1 MKYARLFLIAIIIWL
16 SCEMAF
22 GANYSITTPYDVNE
36 IWDIQYAQYDKKMYL
51 VDGTDPPQ
59 LLTRSAHNS
68 WTITDMSTLIDDGPF
83 MEDVDSDTTITPSGT
98 TGSITLTSSTAIFD
112 ADHVGALWQISHQR
126 ESVATAGTFTGDG
139 TSATSEFFTGKFS
152 FVTNGAWRG
161 TVSLERSEDN
171 SDWEPYFTP
180 LTNTNFANFEEVEED
195 GAYFRV
201 TMSNWIDIPD
211 GYENSPGNCD
221 YTFTV
226 LSQIHNG
233 NVKITSVSDVNSVTA
248 TVLNTINK
256 TTATKRWR
264 EGYWS
269 DYRGWPRTVAHH
281 QQRLVFGGSES
292 FPQVLWFANLSPG
305 DPYSFEEGVL
315 ATDAITAAL
324 SGNNPIAWIKTGDY
338 LFVGTSNT
346 VGKYGEKGKGISP
359 DSASYTEQSNAGC
372 SSIQPELAGDTL
384 VYVERGSERV
394 RALAYQLQTDKYNS
408 GDLTVL
414 AEDINDSGIKQ
425 MAFQMRPYSIVWCV
439 LNDGTISTMLY
450 QPDHEVIAW
459 SKMVTDGEFES
470 VAVVPGESGS
480 EHEEEDEVWF
490 VVKRTIGGEEVRYI
504 EKLMYYDWGDDDE
517 DAWFVDSGLEW
528 DSTPAQYFT
537 GLDHLIGETVQ
548 VYADAN
554 ILSDEVVDVHGGIFI
569 DYPASRV
576 IAGLP
581 YTAKLETLPIVI
593 DPQDKP
599 YQKKVLN
606 VWIDYYRTGDLQYG
620 MGNESTLTSV
630 NFNDTLKTS
639 HEALDKYRFV
649 YGTMG
654 KATIYL
660 ESSEPVPV
668 TIRSIVPEVQAYGQ
682 N

>member
-1 MKYARLFLIAIIIWL
+1 MILTIIFLIVTA
-16 SCEMAF
+16 SVSA
-22 GANYSITTPYDVNE
+22 ANYAITTPYDAND
-36 IWDIQYAQYDKKMYL
+36 IWDIQYAQFDNKMYL
-51 VDGTDPPQ
+51 ASGGDPPQ
-59 LLTRSAHNS
+59 LLTRLAHNS
-68 WTITDMSTLIDDGPF
+68 WTLTDLSTVIDDGPF
-83 MEDVDSDTTITPSGT
+83 MEDVDSATTITPSGK
-98 TGSITLTSSTAIFD
+98 TGSISLTSSTVIFD
-112 ADHVGALWQISHQR
+112 SDHVGALWQISHQR
-126 ESVATAGTFTGDG
+126 ESVATTGTFTGNG
-139 TSATSEFFTGKFS
+139 TSATSEFFTGSFS

-180 LTNTNFANFEEVEED
+180 LTNTNFANFEEEEED
-195 GAYFRV
+195 GAYYRV

-221 YTFTV
+221 YTFTI
-226 LSQIHNG
+226 LSQIHDG
-233 NVKITSVSDVNSVTA
+233 NVRITAVDANGLMATA

-269 DYRGWPRTVAHH
+269 DYRGWPNTVAHH
-281 QQRLVFGGSES
+281 QQRLVYGGSDS
-292 FPQVLWFANLSPG
+292 FPQVIWFAQLDPD

-324 SGNNPIAWIKTGDY
+324 TGNNPIRWLKTGDY

-372 SSIQPELAGDTL
+372 AAIQPELAGDTL
-384 VYVERGSERV
+384 VYVERGNERV
-394 RALAYQLQTDKYNS
+394 RAMAYDLRSDKYNS
-408 GDLTVL
+408 GDLTIL
-414 AEDINDSGIKQ
+414 AEDINDTGIKQ
-425 MAFQMRPYSIVWCV
+425 IGFQMRPYQIMWCV
-439 LNDGTISTMLY
+439 LNDGTIATMLY
-450 QPDHEVIAW
+450 QPDNEVIAW
-459 SKMVTDGEFES
+459 SKMVTDGDFES

-480 EHEEEDEVWF
+480 TSEEEDEVWF
-490 VVKRTIGGEEVRYI
+490 VVKRVIGGEDVRTI
-504 EKLMYYDWGDDDE
+504 EKLMPYDWGSDYE
-517 DAWFVDSGLEW
+517 DAWFVDSGLGW
-528 DSTPAQYFT
+528 DSTPAQTFT

-554 ILSDEVVDVHGGIFI
+554 ILGDEVVDPNGSITI

-576 IAGLP
+576 IVGLE

-599 YQKKVLN
+599 YQKKILN
-606 VWIDYYRTGDLQYG
+606 MWVDYYLTGDLQYG
-620 MGNESTLTSV
+620 MGNSSTLTSV

-654 KATIYL
+654 KATMYL

-668 TIRSIVPEVQAYGQ
+668 TIRSLVPEVAAYGQ